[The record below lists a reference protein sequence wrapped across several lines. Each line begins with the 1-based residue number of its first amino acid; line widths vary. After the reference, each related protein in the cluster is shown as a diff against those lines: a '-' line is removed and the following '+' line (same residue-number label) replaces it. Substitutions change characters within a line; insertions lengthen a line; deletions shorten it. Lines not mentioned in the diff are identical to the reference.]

1 MSSYPYDV
9 VFHSALLLSCTVTTA
24 YRRISPINRTFVR
37 PEGGIFLD
45 AIFYTVRA
53 VNGDYADLMTDEGGE
68 HSITMFLLPEGTTVG
83 SRLKLENF
91 QWELT

>member
-1 MSSYPYDV
+1 M
-9 VFHSALLLSCTVTTA
+9 
-24 YRRISPINRTFVR
+24 
-37 PEGGIFLD
+37 D

-53 VNGDYADLMTDEGGE
+53 INGDYADLAADDGQE

-91 QWELT
+91 QWELV